1 MIISLENVFKYY
13 GADCIL
19 RNVCASI
26 NDKDR
31 IGLVGANGE
40 GKTTLLNV
48 LTGELDYEEGTV
60 SLTNGK
66 VIGYLHQNSGLS
78 NGRTIQQEM
87 EAVFADLLAL
97 GEEVDAL
104 QRQMA
109 QVHDDPTEYE
119 KVSAEYQKK
128 LARFEAADG
137 YQVQVKINTVLG
149 GMGFA
154 SYDRNII
161 TDNLSGGEKT
171 RLATARL
178 LLLEPDLLILDE
190 PTNHLDFKTLS
201 WLEDYLS
208 SYKGALLV
216 GSHDRYFLNRLVDH
230 IWELERTVL
239 TTYRGNYSSYVVQKK
254 ERVERQLKEYEMQ
267 QEQIKSM
274 EEYVAKNIARASTS
288 KSATSRLAALERMD
302 RIEKPVIWEK
312 KAAFRFEY
320 DEPPVKDVFHGENMS
335 IAGGEGEGRKVL
347 CRGMRLDVMRGE
359 KIAIIGPNGV
369 GKSSL
374 LKAIQELIPLEEGH
388 FEWGQKVK
396 TTYYE
401 QENRQLHPEKTAI
414 NEIWDRFP
422 NLYEVQVRSILGQVL
437 LSGDDVYK
445 LVGSLSG
452 GERAKVA
459 FAVMMLERGNVL
471 ILDEPTNHLDI
482 GSKEMLEDALEA
494 FDGTIIMVSHDR
506 YLLNRIP
513 NRIIEMTANRYEIYN
528 GRYDYYVEHKVEP
541 QPVKEQVS
549 EEKKQASQKFYR
561 TKADRARQAAAK
573 KRIAFLEKTIESNEQ
588 LIEQLTEQMSDPQ
601 IAADYQKVE
610 EICGQI
616 EQLKNQNESF
626 GEEWLELLEEEKRD
640 CRSLDRCFGRERME
654 NQ

>member
-1 MIISLENVFKYY
+1 MIVSLEHVFKYY

-19 RNVCASI
+19 RDVNAAI
-26 NDKDR
+26 NEKDR

-48 LTGELDYEEGTV
+48 LTGGLDYEEGSV

-87 EAVFADLLAL
+87 EAVFADLIAL
-97 GEEVDAL
+97 GQEVDAL
-104 QRQMA
+104 QKQMA
-109 QVHDDPTEYE
+109 QVHDNPQEYE
-119 KVSAEYQKK
+119 CVSVEYQKK
-128 LARFEAADG
+128 LARFEAKDG
-137 YQVQVKINTVLG
+137 YQIEVKINTVLN
-149 GMGFA
+149 GMGFGN
-154 SYDRNII
+154 YDRNIV
-161 TDNLSGGEKT
+161 TNNLSGGEKT

-190 PTNHLDFKTLS
+190 PTNHLDFKTLN

-216 GSHDRYFLNRLVDH
+216 VSHDRYFLNRLVDH

-254 ERVERQLKEYEMQ
+254 ERVERQLKEYEQQ

-288 KSATSRLAALERMD
+288 KSAKSRIAALERMD

-312 KAAFRFEY
+312 KAAFRFTY
-320 DEPPVKDVFHGENMS
+320 DEPPVKDVFHGEGMS
-335 IAGGEGEGRKVL
+335 IAVGEGENRKVL
-347 CRGMRLDVMRGE
+347 CRNMKLDVMRGE
-359 KIAIIGPNGV
+359 KIAIIGQNGV

-374 LKAIQELIPLEEGH
+374 LKAIQEMIPLEAGH

-396 TTYYE
+396 ISYYE
-401 QENRQLHPEKTAI
+401 QENRQLHPDKTAI

-422 NLYEVQVRSILGQVL
+422 NMYEVEVRNILGRVL

-459 FAVMMLERGNVL
+459 FAIMMLERGNVL

-482 GSKEMLEDALEA
+482 GSKEMLEDALEE

-513 NRIIEMTANRYEIYN
+513 TKIIEMTPSGYETYN
-528 GRYDYYVEHKVEP
+528 GKYDYYVEHKVEP
-541 QPVKEQVS
+541 QVVKEQPS
-549 EEKKQASQKFYR
+549 EEKKQAAQKFYR
-561 TKADRARQAAAK
+561 TKADRARQVAAK
-573 KRIAFLEKTIESNEQ
+573 KRIAFLEQKMEENEQ
-588 LIEQLTEQMSDPQ
+588 TIAQLTKQMGDPQ
-601 IAADYQKVE
+601 IASDYQKVE
-610 EICGQI
+610 EICQQI
-616 EQLKNQNESF
+616 EQLKNESEAF
-626 GEEWLELLEEEKRD
+626 GEEWLELSEEE
-640 CRSLDRCFGRERME
+640 
-654 NQ
+654 

>member
-19 RNVCASI
+19 RNVCATI

-78 NGRTIQQEM
+78 NGKTIQQEM

-154 SYDRNII
+154 SYDRNIV
-161 TDNLSGGEKT
+161 TDNLLGGEKT

-216 GSHDRYFLNRLVDH
+216 VSHDRYFLNRLVDH

-288 KSATSRLAALERMD
+288 KSAKSRLAALERMD

-335 IAGGEGEGRKVL
+335 IAVGEGEGRKVL

-513 NRIIEMTANRYEIYN
+513 NRIIEMTANGYEIYN

-626 GEEWLELLEEEKRD
+626 GEEWLELLEEE
-640 CRSLDRCFGRERME
+640 
-654 NQ
+654 

>member
-19 RNVCASI
+19 RNVCATI

-78 NGRTIQQEM
+78 NGKTIQQEM

-109 QVHDDPTEYE
+109 QVHDDPTAYE

-190 PTNHLDFKTLS
+190 PTNHLDFKTLN

-216 GSHDRYFLNRLVDH
+216 VSHDRYFLNRLVDH

-288 KSATSRLAALERMD
+288 KSAKSRLAALERMD

-335 IAGGEGEGRKVL
+335 IAVGEGEGRKVL

-422 NLYEVQVRSILGQVL
+422 NMYEVQVRSILGQVL

-513 NRIIEMTANRYEIYN
+513 NRIIEMTANGYEIYN

-626 GEEWLELLEEEKRD
+626 GEEWLELLEEE
-640 CRSLDRCFGRERME
+640 
-654 NQ
+654 

>member
-216 GSHDRYFLNRLVDH
+216 VSHDRYFLNRLVDH

-288 KSATSRLAALERMD
+288 KSAKSRLAALERMD

-335 IAGGEGEGRKVL
+335 IAVGEGEGRKVL

-513 NRIIEMTANRYEIYN
+513 NRIIEMTANGYEIYN

-626 GEEWLELLEEEKRD
+626 GEEWLELLEEE
-640 CRSLDRCFGRERME
+640 
-654 NQ
+654 

>member
-19 RNVCASI
+19 RNVCATI

-78 NGRTIQQEM
+78 NGKTIQQEM

-216 GSHDRYFLNRLVDH
+216 VSHDRYFLNRLVDH

-288 KSATSRLAALERMD
+288 KSAKSRLAALERMD

-335 IAGGEGEGRKVL
+335 IAVGEGEGRKVL

-437 LSGDDVYK
+437 LSGDDVDK

-513 NRIIEMTANRYEIYN
+513 NRIIEMTANGYEIYN

-626 GEEWLELLEEEKRD
+626 GEEWLELLEEE
-640 CRSLDRCFGRERME
+640 
-654 NQ
+654 

>member
-1 MIISLENVFKYY
+1 MIVSLEHVFKYY

-19 RNVCASI
+19 RDVSATI
-26 NDKDR
+26 NEKDR

-48 LTGELDYEEGTV
+48 LTGELDYEEGSV

-87 EAVFADLLAL
+87 EAVFADLIAL
-97 GEEVDAL
+97 GQEVDAL
-104 QRQMA
+104 QKQMA
-109 QVHDDPTEYE
+109 QVHDNPKEYE
-119 KVSAEYQKK
+119 RVSAEYQKK
-128 LARFEAADG
+128 LARFEAGDG
-137 YQVQVKINTVLG
+137 YQIEVKINTVLN
-149 GMGFA
+149 GMGFG

-161 TDNLSGGEKT
+161 TNNLSGGEKT

-190 PTNHLDFKTLS
+190 PTNHLDFKTLN

-216 GSHDRYFLNRLVDH
+216 VSHDRYFLNRLVDH

-254 ERVERQLKEYEMQ
+254 ERVERQLKEYEQQ

-288 KSATSRLAALERMD
+288 KSAKSRIAALERMD

-312 KAAFRFEY
+312 KAAFRFTY
-320 DEPPVKDVFHGENMS
+320 DEPPVKDVFHGEGMS
-335 IAGGEGEGRKVL
+335 IAVGEGENRKVL
-347 CRGMRLDVMRGE
+347 CQNMKLDVMRGE
-359 KIAIIGPNGV
+359 KIAIIGQNGV

-374 LKAIQELIPLEEGH
+374 LKAIQNLIPLEAGH
-388 FEWGQKVK
+388 FEWGEKVK
-396 TTYYE
+396 ISYYE
-401 QENRQLHPEKTAI
+401 QENRQLHPDKTAI

-422 NLYEVQVRSILGQVL
+422 NMYEVEVRSILGRVL

-459 FAVMMLERGNVL
+459 FAIMMLERGNVL

-482 GSKEMLEDALEA
+482 GSKEMLEDALEE

-513 NRIIEMTANRYEIYN
+513 TKIIEMTSSGYQIYD
-528 GRYDYYVEHKVEP
+528 GKYDYYVEHKVEP
-541 QPVKEQVS
+541 QVVKEEPS
-549 EEKKQASQKFYR
+549 EEKKQAAQKFYR
-561 TKADRARQAAAK
+561 TKADRARQVAAK
-573 KRIAFLEKTIESNEQ
+573 KRLAFLEKKMEENEQ
-588 LIEQLTEQMSDPQ
+588 TIAQLTEQMGDPK
-601 IAADYQKVE
+601 IASDYQKVE
-610 EICGQI
+610 EICQQI
-616 EQLKNQNESF
+616 EQLKNESEAF
-626 GEEWLELLEEEKRD
+626 GEEWLELSEEE
-640 CRSLDRCFGRERME
+640 
-654 NQ
+654 

>member
-19 RNVCASI
+19 RNVCATI

-78 NGRTIQQEM
+78 NGKTIQQEM
-87 EAVFADLLAL
+87 ETVFADLLAL

-216 GSHDRYFLNRLVDH
+216 VSHDRYFLNRLVDH

-288 KSATSRLAALERMD
+288 KSAKSRLAALERMD

-335 IAGGEGEGRKVL
+335 IAVGEGEGRKVL

-422 NLYEVQVRSILGQVL
+422 NMYEVQVRSILGQVL

-513 NRIIEMTANRYEIYN
+513 NRIIEMTANGYEIYN

-626 GEEWLELLEEEKRD
+626 GEEWLELLEEE
-640 CRSLDRCFGRERME
+640 
-654 NQ
+654 

>member
-13 GADCIL
+13 VADCIL
-19 RNVCASI
+19 RNVCATI

-216 GSHDRYFLNRLVDH
+216 VSHDRYFLNRLVDH

-288 KSATSRLAALERMD
+288 KSAKSRLAALERMD

-335 IAGGEGEGRKVL
+335 IAVGEGEGRKVL

-513 NRIIEMTANRYEIYN
+513 NRIIEMTANGYEIYN

-626 GEEWLELLEEEKRD
+626 GEEWLELLEEE
-640 CRSLDRCFGRERME
+640 
-654 NQ
+654 

>member
-1 MIISLENVFKYY
+1 MIVSLEHVFKYY

-19 RNVCASI
+19 RDVNAAI
-26 NDKDR
+26 NEKDR

-48 LTGELDYEEGTV
+48 LTGGLDYEEGSV

-87 EAVFADLLAL
+87 EAVFADLIAL
-97 GEEVDAL
+97 GQEVDAL
-104 QRQMA
+104 QKQMA
-109 QVHDDPTEYE
+109 QVHDNPQEYE
-119 KVSAEYQKK
+119 RVSAEYQKK
-128 LARFEAADG
+128 LARFEAKDG
-137 YQVQVKINTVLG
+137 YQIEVKINTVLN
-149 GMGFA
+149 GMGFG
-154 SYDRNII
+154 SYDRNIV
-161 TDNLSGGEKT
+161 TNNLSGGEKT

-190 PTNHLDFKTLS
+190 PTNHLDFKTLN

-216 GSHDRYFLNRLVDH
+216 VSHDRYFLNRLVDH

-254 ERVERQLKEYEMQ
+254 ERVERQLKEYEQQ

-274 EEYVAKNIARASTS
+274 AEYVAKNIARASTS
-288 KSATSRLAALERMD
+288 KSAKSRIAALERMD

-312 KAAFRFEY
+312 KAAFRFTY
-320 DEPPVKDVFHGENMS
+320 DEPPVKDVFHGEGMS
-335 IAGGEGEGRKVL
+335 IAVGEGENRKVL
-347 CRGMRLDVMRGE
+347 CRNMKLDVMRGE
-359 KIAIIGPNGV
+359 KIAIIGQNGV

-374 LKAIQELIPLEEGH
+374 LKAIQEMIPLEAGH

-396 TTYYE
+396 ISYYE
-401 QENRQLHPEKTAI
+401 QENRQLHPDKTAI

-422 NLYEVQVRSILGQVL
+422 NMYEVEVRNILGRVL

-459 FAVMMLERGNVL
+459 FAIMMLERGNVL

-482 GSKEMLEDALEA
+482 GSKEMLEDALEE

-513 NRIIEMTANRYEIYN
+513 TKIIEMTPSGYETYN
-528 GRYDYYVEHKVEP
+528 GKYDYYIEHKVEP
-541 QPVKEQVS
+541 QVVKEQPS
-549 EEKKQASQKFYR
+549 EEKKQAAQKFYR
-561 TKADRARQAAAK
+561 TKADRARQVAAK
-573 KRIAFLEKTIESNEQ
+573 KRIAFLEQKMEENEQ
-588 LIEQLTEQMSDPQ
+588 TIAQLTEQMGDPQ
-601 IAADYQKVE
+601 IASDYQKVE
-610 EICGQI
+610 EICQQI
-616 EQLKNQNESF
+616 EQLKNESEAF
-626 GEEWLELLEEEKRD
+626 GEEWLELSEEE
-640 CRSLDRCFGRERME
+640 
-654 NQ
+654 

>member
-19 RNVCASI
+19 RNVCATI

-216 GSHDRYFLNRLVDH
+216 VSHDRYFLNRLVDH

-288 KSATSRLAALERMD
+288 KSAKSRLAALERMD

-335 IAGGEGEGRKVL
+335 IAVGEGEGRKVL

-626 GEEWLELLEEEKRD
+626 GEEWLELLEEE
-640 CRSLDRCFGRERME
+640 
-654 NQ
+654 

>member
-1 MIISLENVFKYY
+1 MIISLGNVFKYY

-19 RNVCASI
+19 RNVCATI

-78 NGRTIQQEM
+78 NGKTIQQEM

-216 GSHDRYFLNRLVDH
+216 VSHDRYFLNRLVDH

-288 KSATSRLAALERMD
+288 KSAKSRLAALERMD

-335 IAGGEGEGRKVL
+335 IAVGEGEGRKVL

-513 NRIIEMTANRYEIYN
+513 NRIIEMTANGYEIYN

-626 GEEWLELLEEEKRD
+626 GEEWLELLEEE
-640 CRSLDRCFGRERME
+640 
-654 NQ
+654 

>member
-1 MIISLENVFKYY
+1 MIVSLEHVFKYY

-19 RNVCASI
+19 RDVNAAI
-26 NDKDR
+26 NEKDR

-48 LTGELDYEEGTV
+48 LTGGLDYEEGSV

-87 EAVFADLLAL
+87 EAVFADLIAL
-97 GEEVDAL
+97 GQEVDAL
-104 QRQMA
+104 QKQMA
-109 QVHDDPTEYE
+109 QVHDNPQEYE
-119 KVSAEYQKK
+119 RVSAEYQKK
-128 LARFEAADG
+128 LARFEARDG
-137 YQVQVKINTVLG
+137 YQIEVKINTVLN
-149 GMGFA
+149 GMGFGN
-154 SYDRNII
+154 YDRNIV
-161 TDNLSGGEKT
+161 TNNLSGGEKT

-190 PTNHLDFKTLS
+190 PTNHLDFKTLN

-216 GSHDRYFLNRLVDH
+216 VSHDRYFLNRLVDH

-254 ERVERQLKEYEMQ
+254 ERVERQLKEYEQQ

-274 EEYVAKNIARASTS
+274 EEYVVKNIARASTS
-288 KSATSRLAALERMD
+288 KSAKSRIAALERMD

-312 KAAFRFEY
+312 KAAFRFTY
-320 DEPPVKDVFHGENMS
+320 DEPPVKDVFHGEGMS
-335 IAGGEGEGRKVL
+335 IAVGEGENRKVL
-347 CRGMRLDVMRGE
+347 CRNMKLDVMRGE
-359 KIAIIGPNGV
+359 KIAIIGQNGV

-374 LKAIQELIPLEEGH
+374 LKAIQEMIPLEAGH

-396 TTYYE
+396 ISYYE
-401 QENRQLHPEKTAI
+401 QENRQLHPDKTAI

-422 NLYEVQVRSILGQVL
+422 NMYEVEVRNILGRVL

-459 FAVMMLERGNVL
+459 FAIMMLERGNVL

-482 GSKEMLEDALEA
+482 GSKEMLEDALEE

-513 NRIIEMTANRYEIYN
+513 TKIIEMTPSGYETYN
-528 GRYDYYVEHKVEP
+528 GKYDYYVEHKVEP
-541 QPVKEQVS
+541 QVVKEQPS
-549 EEKKQASQKFYR
+549 EEKKQAAQKFYR
-561 TKADRARQAAAK
+561 TKADRARQVAAK
-573 KRIAFLEKTIESNEQ
+573 KRIAFLEQKMEENEQ
-588 LIEQLTEQMSDPQ
+588 TIAQLTEQMGDPQ
-601 IAADYQKVE
+601 IASDYQKVE
-610 EICGQI
+610 EICQQI
-616 EQLKNQNESF
+616 EQLKNESEGF
-626 GEEWLELLEEEKRD
+626 GEEWLELSEEE
-640 CRSLDRCFGRERME
+640 
-654 NQ
+654 

>member
-19 RNVCASI
+19 RNVCATI

-216 GSHDRYFLNRLVDH
+216 VSHDRYFLNRLVDH

-288 KSATSRLAALERMD
+288 KSAKSRLAALERMD

-335 IAGGEGEGRKVL
+335 IAVGEGEGRKVL

-513 NRIIEMTANRYEIYN
+513 NRIIEMTANGYEIYD

-626 GEEWLELLEEEKRD
+626 GEEWLELLEEE
-640 CRSLDRCFGRERME
+640 
-654 NQ
+654 

>member
-19 RNVCASI
+19 RNVCATI

-216 GSHDRYFLNRLVDH
+216 VSHDRYFLNRLVDH

-288 KSATSRLAALERMD
+288 KSAKSRLAALERMD

-335 IAGGEGEGRKVL
+335 IAVGEGEGRKVL

-422 NLYEVQVRSILGQVL
+422 NMYEVQVRSILGQVL

-513 NRIIEMTANRYEIYN
+513 NRIIEMTANGYEIYN

-626 GEEWLELLEEEKRD
+626 GEEWLELLEEE
-640 CRSLDRCFGRERME
+640 
-654 NQ
+654 

>member
-1 MIISLENVFKYY
+1 MIVSLEHVFKYY

-19 RNVCASI
+19 RDVNAAI
-26 NDKDR
+26 NEKDR

-48 LTGELDYEEGTV
+48 LTGGLDYEEGSV

-87 EAVFADLLAL
+87 EAVFADLIAL
-97 GEEVDAL
+97 GQEVDAL
-104 QRQMA
+104 QKQMA
-109 QVHDDPTEYE
+109 QVHDNPQEYE
-119 KVSAEYQKK
+119 RVSAEYQKK
-128 LARFEAADG
+128 LARFEAKDG
-137 YQVQVKINTVLG
+137 YQIEVKINTVLN
-149 GMGFA
+149 GMGFGN
-154 SYDRNII
+154 YDRNIV
-161 TDNLSGGEKT
+161 TNNLSGGEKT

-190 PTNHLDFKTLS
+190 PTNHLDFKTLN

-216 GSHDRYFLNRLVDH
+216 VSHDRYFLNRLVDH

-254 ERVERQLKEYEMQ
+254 ERVERQLKEYEQQ

-274 EEYVAKNIARASTS
+274 EEYVAQNIARASTS
-288 KSATSRLAALERMD
+288 KSAKSRIAALERMD

-312 KAAFRFEY
+312 KAAFRFTY
-320 DEPPVKDVFHGENMS
+320 DEPPVKDVFHGEGMS
-335 IAGGEGEGRKVL
+335 IAVGEGENRKVL
-347 CRGMRLDVMRGE
+347 CRNMKLDVMRGE
-359 KIAIIGPNGV
+359 KIAIIGQNGV

-374 LKAIQELIPLEEGH
+374 LKAIQEMIPLEAGH

-396 TTYYE
+396 ISYYE
-401 QENRQLHPEKTAI
+401 QENRQLHPDKTAI

-422 NLYEVQVRSILGQVL
+422 NMYEVEVRNILGRVL

-459 FAVMMLERGNVL
+459 FAIMMLERGNVL

-482 GSKEMLEDALEA
+482 GSKEMLEDALEE

-513 NRIIEMTANRYEIYN
+513 TKIIEMTPSGYETYN
-528 GRYDYYVEHKVEP
+528 GKYDYYVEHKVEP
-541 QPVKEQVS
+541 QVVKEQPS
-549 EEKKQASQKFYR
+549 EEKKQAAQKFYR
-561 TKADRARQAAAK
+561 TKADRARQVAAK
-573 KRIAFLEKTIESNEQ
+573 KRIAFLEQKMEENEQ
-588 LIEQLTEQMSDPQ
+588 TITQLTEQMSDPQ
-601 IAADYQKVE
+601 IASDYQKVE
-610 EICGQI
+610 EICQQI
-616 EQLKNQNESF
+616 EQLKNESEAF
-626 GEEWLELLEEEKRD
+626 GEEWLELSEEE
-640 CRSLDRCFGRERME
+640 
-654 NQ
+654 

>member
-19 RNVCASI
+19 RNVCATI

-66 VIGYLHQNSGLS
+66 VIGYLHQTSGLS
-78 NGRTIQQEM
+78 NGKTIQQEM

-216 GSHDRYFLNRLVDH
+216 VSHDRYFLNRLVDH

-274 EEYVAKNIARASTS
+274 EEYVAKNIAHASTS
-288 KSATSRLAALERMD
+288 KSAKSRLAALERMD

-320 DEPPVKDVFHGENMS
+320 DEPPVKDVFHGKNMS
-335 IAGGEGEGRKVL
+335 IAVGEGEGRKVL

-513 NRIIEMTANRYEIYN
+513 NRIIEMTANGYEIYN

-626 GEEWLELLEEEKRD
+626 GEEWLELLEEE
-640 CRSLDRCFGRERME
+640 
-654 NQ
+654 

>member
-19 RNVCASI
+19 RNVCATI

-216 GSHDRYFLNRLVDH
+216 VSHDRYFLNRLVDH

-288 KSATSRLAALERMD
+288 KSAKSRLAALERMD

-335 IAGGEGEGRKVL
+335 IAVGEGEGRKVL

-513 NRIIEMTANRYEIYN
+513 NRIIEMTANGYEIYN

-610 EICGQI
+610 EICGQM
-616 EQLKNQNESF
+616 NS
-626 GEEWLELLEEEKRD
+626 
-640 CRSLDRCFGRERME
+640 
-654 NQ
+654 

>member
-19 RNVCASI
+19 RNVCATI

-78 NGRTIQQEM
+78 NGKTIQQEM

-109 QVHDDPTEYE
+109 QVHDYPTEYE

-216 GSHDRYFLNRLVDH
+216 VSHDRYFLNRLVDH

-288 KSATSRLAALERMD
+288 KSAKSRLAALERMD

-335 IAGGEGEGRKVL
+335 IAVGEGEGRKVL

-513 NRIIEMTANRYEIYN
+513 NRIIEMTANGYEIYN

-626 GEEWLELLEEEKRD
+626 GEEWLELLEEE
-640 CRSLDRCFGRERME
+640 
-654 NQ
+654 

>member
-1 MIISLENVFKYY
+1 MIVSLEHVFKYY

-19 RNVCASI
+19 RDVNAAI
-26 NDKDR
+26 NEKDR

-48 LTGELDYEEGTV
+48 LTGGLDYEEGSV

-87 EAVFADLLAL
+87 EAVFADLIAL
-97 GEEVDAL
+97 GQEVDAL
-104 QRQMA
+104 QKQMA
-109 QVHDDPTEYE
+109 QVHDNPQEYE
-119 KVSAEYQKK
+119 CVSVEYQKK
-128 LARFEAADG
+128 LARFEAKDG
-137 YQVQVKINTVLG
+137 YQIEVKINTVLN
-149 GMGFA
+149 GMGFGN
-154 SYDRNII
+154 YDRNIV
-161 TDNLSGGEKT
+161 TNNLSGGEKT

-190 PTNHLDFKTLS
+190 PTNHLDFKTLN

-216 GSHDRYFLNRLVDH
+216 VSHDRYFLNRLVDH

-254 ERVERQLKEYEMQ
+254 ERVERQLKEYEQQ

-288 KSATSRLAALERMD
+288 KSAKSRIAALERMD
-302 RIEKPVIWEK
+302 RVEKPVIWEK
-312 KAAFRFEY
+312 KAAFRFTY
-320 DEPPVKDVFHGENMS
+320 DEPPVKDVFHGEGMS
-335 IAGGEGEGRKVL
+335 IAVGEGENRKVL
-347 CRGMRLDVMRGE
+347 CRNMKLDVMRGE
-359 KIAIIGPNGV
+359 KIAIIGQNGV

-374 LKAIQELIPLEEGH
+374 LKAIQEMIPLEAGH

-396 TTYYE
+396 ISYYE
-401 QENRQLHPEKTAI
+401 QENRQLHPDKTAI

-422 NLYEVQVRSILGQVL
+422 NMYEVEVRNILGRVL

-459 FAVMMLERGNVL
+459 FAIMMLERGNVL

-482 GSKEMLEDALEA
+482 GSKEMLEDALEE

-513 NRIIEMTANRYEIYN
+513 TKIIEMTPSGYETYN
-528 GRYDYYVEHKVEP
+528 GKYDYYIEHKVEP
-541 QPVKEQVS
+541 QVVKEQPS
-549 EEKKQASQKFYR
+549 EEKKQAAQKFYR
-561 TKADRARQAAAK
+561 TKADRARQVAAK
-573 KRIAFLEKTIESNEQ
+573 KRIAFLEQKMEENEQ
-588 LIEQLTEQMSDPQ
+588 TIAQLTEQMGDPQ
-601 IAADYQKVE
+601 IASDYQKVE
-610 EICGQI
+610 EICQQI
-616 EQLKNQNESF
+616 EQLKNESEAF
-626 GEEWLELLEEEKRD
+626 GEEWLELSEEE
-640 CRSLDRCFGRERME
+640 
-654 NQ
+654 

>member
-19 RNVCASI
+19 RNVCATI

-78 NGRTIQQEM
+78 NGKTIQQEM

-154 SYDRNII
+154 SYDRNIV

-216 GSHDRYFLNRLVDH
+216 VSHDRYFLNRLVDH

-288 KSATSRLAALERMD
+288 KSAKSRLAALERMD

-320 DEPPVKDVFHGENMS
+320 DDPPVKDVFHGENMS
-335 IAGGEGEGRKVL
+335 IAIGEGEGRKVL

-513 NRIIEMTANRYEIYN
+513 NRIIEMTANGYEIYN

-626 GEEWLELLEEEKRD
+626 GEEWLELLEEE
-640 CRSLDRCFGRERME
+640 
-654 NQ
+654 

>member
-1 MIISLENVFKYY
+1 MIVSLEHVFKYY

-19 RNVCASI
+19 LDVNAAI
-26 NDKDR
+26 NEKDR

-48 LTGELDYEEGTV
+48 LTGGLDYEEGSV

-87 EAVFADLLAL
+87 EAVFADLIAL
-97 GEEVDAL
+97 GQEVDAL
-104 QRQMA
+104 QKQMA
-109 QVHDDPTEYE
+109 QVHDNPQEYE
-119 KVSAEYQKK
+119 RVSAEYQKK
-128 LARFEAADG
+128 LARFEAKDG
-137 YQVQVKINTVLG
+137 YQIEVKINTVLN
-149 GMGFA
+149 GMGFGN
-154 SYDRNII
+154 YDRNIV
-161 TDNLSGGEKT
+161 TNNLSGGEKT

-190 PTNHLDFKTLS
+190 PTNHLDFKTLN

-216 GSHDRYFLNRLVDH
+216 VSHDRYFLNRLVDH

-254 ERVERQLKEYEMQ
+254 ERVERQLKEYEQQ

-288 KSATSRLAALERMD
+288 KSAKSRIAALERMD

-312 KAAFRFEY
+312 KAAFRFTY
-320 DEPPVKDVFHGENMS
+320 DEPPVKDVFHGEGMS
-335 IAGGEGEGRKVL
+335 IAVGEGENRKVL
-347 CRGMRLDVMRGE
+347 CRNMKLDVMRGE
-359 KIAIIGPNGV
+359 KIAIIGQNGV

-374 LKAIQELIPLEEGH
+374 LKAIQEMIPLEAGH

-396 TTYYE
+396 ISYYE
-401 QENRQLHPEKTAI
+401 QENRQLHPDKTAI

-422 NLYEVQVRSILGQVL
+422 NMYEVEVRNILGRVL

-459 FAVMMLERGNVL
+459 FAIMMLERGNVL

-482 GSKEMLEDALEA
+482 GSKEMLEDALEE

-513 NRIIEMTANRYEIYN
+513 TKIIEMTPSGYETYN
-528 GRYDYYVEHKVEP
+528 GKYDYYVEHKVEP
-541 QPVKEQVS
+541 QVVKEQPS
-549 EEKKQASQKFYR
+549 EEKKQAAQKFYR
-561 TKADRARQAAAK
+561 TKADRARQVAAK
-573 KRIAFLEKTIESNEQ
+573 KRIAFLEQKMEENEQ
-588 LIEQLTEQMSDPQ
+588 TITQLTEQMSDPQ
-601 IAADYQKVE
+601 IASDYQKVE
-610 EICGQI
+610 EICQQI
-616 EQLKNQNESF
+616 EQLKNESEAF
-626 GEEWLELLEEEKRD
+626 GEEWLELSEEE
-640 CRSLDRCFGRERME
+640 
-654 NQ
+654 

>member
-19 RNVCASI
+19 RNVCATI

-78 NGRTIQQEM
+78 NGKTIQQEM

-109 QVHDDPTEYE
+109 QVHDDPTAYE

-216 GSHDRYFLNRLVDH
+216 VSHDRYFLNRLVDH

-288 KSATSRLAALERMD
+288 KSAKSRLAALERMD

-335 IAGGEGEGRKVL
+335 IAVGEGEGRKVL

-513 NRIIEMTANRYEIYN
+513 NRIIEMTANGYEIYN

-626 GEEWLELLEEEKRD
+626 GEEWLELLEEE
-640 CRSLDRCFGRERME
+640 
-654 NQ
+654 

>member
-1 MIISLENVFKYY
+1 MIVSLEHVFKYY

-19 RNVCASI
+19 LDVNAAI
-26 NDKDR
+26 NEKDR

-48 LTGELDYEEGTV
+48 LTGGLDYEEGSV

-87 EAVFADLLAL
+87 EAVFADLIAL
-97 GEEVDAL
+97 GQEVDAL
-104 QRQMA
+104 QKQMA
-109 QVHDDPTEYE
+109 QVHDNPQEYE
-119 KVSAEYQKK
+119 RVSAEYQKK
-128 LARFEAADG
+128 LARFEARDG
-137 YQVQVKINTVLG
+137 YQIEVKINTVLN
-149 GMGFA
+149 GMGFGNF
-154 SYDRNII
+154 DRNIV
-161 TDNLSGGEKT
+161 TNNLSGGEKT

-190 PTNHLDFKTLS
+190 PTNHLDFKTLN

-216 GSHDRYFLNRLVDH
+216 VSHDRYFLNRLVDH

-254 ERVERQLKEYEMQ
+254 ERVERQLKEYEQQ

-274 EEYVAKNIARASTS
+274 EEYVVKNIARASTS
-288 KSATSRLAALERMD
+288 KSAKSRIAALERMD

-312 KAAFRFEY
+312 KAAFRFTY
-320 DEPPVKDVFHGENMS
+320 DEPPVKDVFHGEGMS
-335 IAGGEGEGRKVL
+335 IAVGEGENRKVL
-347 CRGMRLDVMRGE
+347 CRNMKLDVMRGE
-359 KIAIIGPNGV
+359 KIAIIGQNGV

-374 LKAIQELIPLEEGH
+374 LKAIQEMIPLEAGH

-396 TTYYE
+396 ISYYE
-401 QENRQLHPEKTAI
+401 QENRQLHPDKTAI

-422 NLYEVQVRSILGQVL
+422 NMYEVEVRNILGRVL

-459 FAVMMLERGNVL
+459 FAIMMLERGNVL

-482 GSKEMLEDALEA
+482 GSKEMLEDALEE

-513 NRIIEMTANRYEIYN
+513 TKIIEMTPSGYETYN
-528 GRYDYYVEHKVEP
+528 GKYDYYVEHKVEP
-541 QPVKEQVS
+541 QVVKEQPS
-549 EEKKQASQKFYR
+549 EEKKQAAQKFYR
-561 TKADRARQAAAK
+561 TKADRARQVAAK
-573 KRIAFLEKTIESNEQ
+573 KRIAFLEQKMEENEQ
-588 LIEQLTEQMSDPQ
+588 TIAQLTEQMGDPQ
-601 IAADYQKVE
+601 IASDYQKVE
-610 EICGQI
+610 EICQQI
-616 EQLKNQNESF
+616 EQLKNESEAF
-626 GEEWLELLEEEKRD
+626 GEEWLELSAEE
-640 CRSLDRCFGRERME
+640 
-654 NQ
+654 

>member
-19 RNVCASI
+19 RNVCATI

-40 GKTTLLNV
+40 GKTTLLNAI
-48 LTGELDYEEGTV
+48 GELDYEEGTV

-78 NGRTIQQEM
+78 NGKTIQQEM

-97 GEEVDAL
+97 SEEVDAL

-216 GSHDRYFLNRLVDH
+216 VSHDRYFLNRLVDH

-288 KSATSRLAALERMD
+288 KSAKSRLAALERMD

-335 IAGGEGEGRKVL
+335 IAVGEGEGRKVL

-513 NRIIEMTANRYEIYN
+513 NRIIEMTANGYEIYN

-626 GEEWLELLEEEKRD
+626 GEEWLELLEEE
-640 CRSLDRCFGRERME
+640 
-654 NQ
+654 

>member
-1 MIISLENVFKYY
+1 MIVSLEHVFKYY

-19 RNVCASI
+19 RDVNAAI
-26 NDKDR
+26 NEKDR

-48 LTGELDYEEGTV
+48 LTGGLDYEEGSV

-87 EAVFADLLAL
+87 EAVFADLIAL
-97 GEEVDAL
+97 GQEVDAL
-104 QRQMA
+104 QKQMA
-109 QVHDDPTEYE
+109 QVHDNPQEYE
-119 KVSAEYQKK
+119 RVSAEYQKK
-128 LARFEAADG
+128 LARFEARDG
-137 YQVQVKINTVLG
+137 YQIEVKINTVLN
-149 GMGFA
+149 GMGFGN
-154 SYDRNII
+154 YDRNIV
-161 TDNLSGGEKT
+161 TNNLSGGEKT

-190 PTNHLDFKTLS
+190 PTNHLDLKTLN

-216 GSHDRYFLNRLVDH
+216 VSHDRYFLNRLVDH

-254 ERVERQLKEYEMQ
+254 ERVERQLKEYEQQ

-288 KSATSRLAALERMD
+288 KSAKSRIAALERMD

-312 KAAFRFEY
+312 KAAFRFTY
-320 DEPPVKDVFHGENMS
+320 DEPPVKDVFHGEGMS
-335 IAGGEGEGRKVL
+335 IAVGEGENRKVL
-347 CRGMRLDVMRGE
+347 CRNMKLDVMRGE
-359 KIAIIGPNGV
+359 KIAIIGQNGV

-374 LKAIQELIPLEEGH
+374 LKAIQEMIPLEAGH

-396 TTYYE
+396 ISYYE
-401 QENRQLHPEKTAI
+401 QENRQLHPDKTAI

-422 NLYEVQVRSILGQVL
+422 NMYEVEVRNILGRVL

-459 FAVMMLERGNVL
+459 FAIMMLERGNVL

-482 GSKEMLEDALEA
+482 GSKEMLEDALEE

-513 NRIIEMTANRYEIYN
+513 TKIIEMTPFGYETYN
-528 GRYDYYVEHKVEP
+528 GKYDYYVEHKVEP
-541 QPVKEQVS
+541 QVVKEQPS
-549 EEKKQASQKFYR
+549 EEKKQAAQKFYR
-561 TKADRARQAAAK
+561 TKADRARQVAAK
-573 KRIAFLEKTIESNEQ
+573 KRIAFLEQKMEENEQ
-588 LIEQLTEQMSDPQ
+588 TIAQLTEQMGDPQ
-601 IAADYQKVE
+601 IASDYQKVE
-610 EICGQI
+610 EICQQI
-616 EQLKNQNESF
+616 EQLKNESEAF
-626 GEEWLELLEEEKRD
+626 GEEWLELSEEE
-640 CRSLDRCFGRERME
+640 
-654 NQ
+654 

>member
-19 RNVCASI
+19 RNVCATI

-216 GSHDRYFLNRLVDH
+216 VSHDRYFLNRLVNH

-288 KSATSRLAALERMD
+288 KSAKSRLAALERMD

-335 IAGGEGEGRKVL
+335 IAVGEGEGRKVL

-513 NRIIEMTANRYEIYN
+513 NRIIEMTANGYEIYN

-626 GEEWLELLEEEKRD
+626 GEEWLELLEEE
-640 CRSLDRCFGRERME
+640 
-654 NQ
+654 

>member
-19 RNVCASI
+19 RNVCATI

-78 NGRTIQQEM
+78 NCNTIQQEM

-154 SYDRNII
+154 SYDRNIV

-216 GSHDRYFLNRLVDH
+216 VSHDRYFLNRLVDH

-288 KSATSRLAALERMD
+288 KSAKSRLAALERMD

-335 IAGGEGEGRKVL
+335 IAVGEGEGRKVL

-513 NRIIEMTANRYEIYN
+513 NRIIEMTANGYEIYN

-626 GEEWLELLEEEKRD
+626 GEEWLELLEEE
-640 CRSLDRCFGRERME
+640 
-654 NQ
+654 

>member
-1 MIISLENVFKYY
+1 MIVSLEHVFKYY

-19 RNVCASI
+19 RDVNAAI
-26 NDKDR
+26 NEKDR

-48 LTGELDYEEGTV
+48 LTGGLDYEEGSV

-87 EAVFADLLAL
+87 EAVFADLIAL
-97 GEEVDAL
+97 GQEVDAL
-104 QRQMA
+104 QKQMA
-109 QVHDDPTEYE
+109 QVHDNPQEYE
-119 KVSAEYQKK
+119 RVSAEYQKK
-128 LARFEAADG
+128 LARFEAKDG
-137 YQVQVKINTVLG
+137 YQIEVKINTVLN
-149 GMGFA
+149 GMGFGN
-154 SYDRNII
+154 YDRNIV
-161 TDNLSGGEKT
+161 TNNLSGGEKT

-190 PTNHLDFKTLS
+190 PTNHLDFKTLN

-216 GSHDRYFLNRLVDH
+216 VSHDRYFLNRLVDH

-254 ERVERQLKEYEMQ
+254 ERVERQLKEYEQQ

-288 KSATSRLAALERMD
+288 KSAKSRIAALERMD

-312 KAAFRFEY
+312 KAAFRFTY
-320 DEPPVKDVFHGENMS
+320 DEPPVKDVFHGEGMS
-335 IAGGEGEGRKVL
+335 IAVGEGENRKVL
-347 CRGMRLDVMRGE
+347 CRNMKLDVMRGE
-359 KIAIIGPNGV
+359 KIAIIGQNGV

-374 LKAIQELIPLEEGH
+374 LKAIQEMIPLEAGH

-396 TTYYE
+396 ISYYE
-401 QENRQLHPEKTAI
+401 QENRQLHPDKTAI

-422 NLYEVQVRSILGQVL
+422 NMYEVEVRNILGRVL

-459 FAVMMLERGNVL
+459 FAIMMLERGNVL

-482 GSKEMLEDALEA
+482 GSKEMLEDALEE

-513 NRIIEMTANRYEIYN
+513 TKIIEMTPSGYETYN
-528 GRYDYYVEHKVEP
+528 GKYDYYVEHKVEP
-541 QPVKEQVS
+541 QVVKEQPS
-549 EEKKQASQKFYR
+549 EEKKQAAQKFYR
-561 TKADRARQAAAK
+561 TKADRARQVAAK
-573 KRIAFLEKTIESNEQ
+573 KRIAFLEQKMEENEQ
-588 LIEQLTEQMSDPQ
+588 TIAQLTKQMGDPQ
-601 IAADYQKVE
+601 IASDYQKVE
-610 EICGQI
+610 EICQQI
-616 EQLKNQNESF
+616 EQLKNESEAF
-626 GEEWLELLEEEKRD
+626 GEEWLELSEEE
-640 CRSLDRCFGRERME
+640 
-654 NQ
+654 

>member
-19 RNVCASI
+19 RNVCATI

-154 SYDRNII
+154 SYDRNIV

-216 GSHDRYFLNRLVDH
+216 VSHDRYFLNRLVDH

-288 KSATSRLAALERMD
+288 KSAKSRLAALERMD

-335 IAGGEGEGRKVL
+335 IAVGEGEGRKVL

-388 FEWGQKVK
+388 FEWGQKGE
-396 TTYYE
+396 TAYDE
-401 QENRQLHPEKTAI
+401 QENRQLLPEKTAI

-513 NRIIEMTANRYEIYN
+513 NRIIEMTANGYEIYN

-626 GEEWLELLEEEKRD
+626 GEEWLELLEEE
-640 CRSLDRCFGRERME
+640 
-654 NQ
+654 

>member
-19 RNVCASI
+19 RNVCATI

-78 NGRTIQQEM
+78 NGKTIQQEM

-154 SYDRNII
+154 SYDRNIV

-216 GSHDRYFLNRLVDH
+216 VSHDRYFLNRLVDH

-288 KSATSRLAALERMD
+288 KSAKSRLAALERMD

-335 IAGGEGEGRKVL
+335 IAVGEGEGRKVL

-401 QENRQLHPEKTAI
+401 QENRQLRPEKTAI

-513 NRIIEMTANRYEIYN
+513 NRIIEMTANGYEIYN

-626 GEEWLELLEEEKRD
+626 GEEWLELLEEE
-640 CRSLDRCFGRERME
+640 
-654 NQ
+654 

>member
-19 RNVCASI
+19 RNVCATI

-78 NGRTIQQEM
+78 NGKTIQQEM

-154 SYDRNII
+154 SYDRNIV

-171 RLATARL
+171 RLATACL

-216 GSHDRYFLNRLVDH
+216 VSHDRYFLNRLVDH

-288 KSATSRLAALERMD
+288 KSAKSRLAALERMD

-335 IAGGEGEGRKVL
+335 IAVGEGEGRKVL

-401 QENRQLHPEKTAI
+401 QENRQLRPEKTAI

-513 NRIIEMTANRYEIYN
+513 NRIIEMTANGYEIYN

-626 GEEWLELLEEEKRD
+626 GEEWLELLEEE
-640 CRSLDRCFGRERME
+640 
-654 NQ
+654 